1 LTDYPANVPQSER
14 LETLLVLLPPLPAE
28 VKSAVMAA
36 VTTVYETEGVKIEMR
51 NIQMMSEYDGRNMTR
66 LCRKYRISRRNFYYI
81 MHKELKRLRR
91 KCNVEVE

>member
-14 LETLLVLLPPLPAE
+14 LETLLPLLPPLPAE
-28 VKSAVMAA
+28 AKAAVMVA

-91 KCNVEVE
+91 KCNPAVE